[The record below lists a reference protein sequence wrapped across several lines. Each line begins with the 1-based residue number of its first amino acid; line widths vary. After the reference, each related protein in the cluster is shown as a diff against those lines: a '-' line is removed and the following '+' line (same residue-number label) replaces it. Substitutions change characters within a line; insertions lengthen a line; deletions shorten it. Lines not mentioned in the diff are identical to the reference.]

1 MDLEQEHLVPL
12 SGRDLMLLRAGLTAY
27 LREFAAHSTADRG
40 QSHPSAEGE
49 AVKRQFGELI
59 WRLET
64 AGVPAGAHLE
74 HSAEAVRPERE

>member
-1 MDLEQEHLVPL
+1 
-12 SGRDLMLLRAGLTAY
+12 MLLRAGLTAY